1 MTSSR
6 KLKIFNDPIYG
17 FITIPNE
24 LIYDLIEHPYFQR
37 LRRINQMGLSYL
49 VYPGAHHSRFH
60 HAIGS
65 MHLMTKAIATL
76 RDKSVEISED
86 EELALSA
93 AILLHDIGHGPF
105 SHALEN
111 SIIENR
117 SHEALSLAIMQSL
130 NRTFNGALSL
140 AIQMFQGQYHRSFCY
155 ELLNGQFDM
164 DRADYLKRD
173 SFFTGVSEGNINSD
187 RLIMMLNV
195 VDDQLVIEEN
205 GIFPLEKFLT
215 ARRLMYWQV
224 YLHKTS
230 LAAEQ
235 LLTLALKRA
244 KELISEGHDLKISGP
259 LFFFLNNNNSFDHN
273 AIEAFVQLDDFD
285 IMFAVKIWQTSD
297 DQVLSRL
304 CKMIVERKLPWIKIK
319 RNTFSDSKYNT
330 LLKTFQNKNNLSQ
343 HEASYFVFRGEISN
357 RIFNSDEK
365 LRILLKNGKVTSFQK
380 ASDQFSSVIMN
391 EPTVRYFMCCPKD
404 CN

>member
-17 FITIPNE
+17 FIAIPNE
-24 LIYDLIEHPYFQR
+24 LIFNLIEHPYFQR
-37 LRRINQMGLSYL
+37 LRRINQMGLSNL

-76 RDKSVEISED
+76 RHKSIEISQD
-86 EELALSA
+86 EELALLA

-117 SHEALSLAIMQSL
+117 THESLSLAIMESL
-130 NRTFNGALSL
+130 NQTFNGALSL
-140 AIQMFQGQYHRSFCY
+140 AIQMFQGQYHRPFCH

-195 VDDQLVIEEN
+195 VEGHLVVEEN

-244 KELISEGHDLKISGP
+244 KESIYSGHDLQVNGP
-259 LFFFLNNNNSFDHN
+259 IAYFLNNNKDFDQN
-273 AIEAFVQLDDFD
+273 AIDAFVQLDDFD
-285 IMFAVKIWQTSD
+285 IMFAVKMWQTSD
-297 DQVLSRL
+297 DRVLSSL
-304 CKMIVERKLPWIKIK
+304 CKMIVERRLPRIKIRRK
-319 RNTFSDSKYNT
+319 VFSDSKFSSF
-330 LLKTFQNKNNLSQ
+330 LEAFRKKAKLSE

-357 RIFNSDEK
+357 QAFNSEDK

-380 ASDQFSSVIMN
+380 ASDQFSSIVMN
-391 EPTVRYFMCCPKD
+391 EPTVRYFMCYPKV
-404 CN
+404 